1 MKSFLLKVLIV
12 FLSLFTLYNIT
23 IGADLK
29 YFKAEYNRLK
39 SIIDLENKETADLIK
54 KKIKKEL
61 KKN

>member
-29 YFKAEYNRLK
+29 YFKSEYNRLK
-39 SIIDLENKETADLIK
+39 EILGLENKEMVQLIK
-54 KKIKKEL
+54 KRIKQEL
-61 KKN
+61 GDN